1 MVLYL
6 VLQIQ
11 EEMPQQRHINMTKKK
26 KYKEE
31 IRVLIVLIIVAFTVK
46 TSIVEIYVVPTGSM
60 EDTILVGDV
69 LFGNKFIYGMKTP
82 TWLGV
87 PYTRMGFDIPW
98 FRLPP
103 FKTVENGDVVIFE
116 FPRDPFQKYVKRC
129 IGIPGD
135 SISIDSGKIFINN
148 SLMDFP
154 KEGKFVKGYI
164 KEKSNSSPNLYP
176 AFKNQNEDNIK
187 VFQVPYKGMTIDFF
201 SVTNWAEII
210 PLLVLDNANITF
222 KDYSFTSIDPNEIA
236 RTRGFLKYKLLSSL
250 RDPRKVRQQQNKDM
264 RDYLIDT
271 YRDYAEAK
279 TLNPWPGPLEEF
291 NIILSELYNM
301 DSEEILNMIMI
312 DNISLA
318 NLKTYN
324 LKHDYYFLIGDN
336 RDRSYDSRFWGFV
349 PDYHVLGTPVFSVFN
364 FTRFTPRLRMVQ

>member
-1 MVLYL
+1 MKQKKNYR
-6 VLQIQ
+6 
-11 EEMPQQRHINMTKKK
+11 EEL
-26 KYKEE
+26 
-31 IRVLIVLIIVAFTVK
+31 RVLIILIIVAFTVK
-46 TSIVEIYVVPTGSM
+46 TTIVEIYVVPTGSM

-82 TWLGV
+82 TWIGI

-98 FRLPP
+98 FRLPK
-103 FKTVENGDVVIFE
+103 FKEVKNGDVVIFE

-135 SISIDSGKIFINN
+135 SVSIDSGKIFINN
-148 SLMDFP
+148 NIMNFP
-154 KEGKFVKGYI
+154 EEGKFVKGYI
-164 KEKSNSSPNLYP
+164 KDRGVSSPNLYP
-176 AFKNQNEDNIK
+176 SFKKQNEDNINT
-187 VFQVPYKGMTIDFF
+187 FQVPYKGMTIDLL
-201 SVTNWAEII
+201 SVSNWEEII

-222 KDYSFTSIDPNEIA
+222 NGYSFTSIDPNEIA
-236 RTRGFLKYKLLSSL
+236 RTRGFLKYKLLNSV

-264 RDYLIDT
+264 REYLIKT
-271 YRDYAEAK
+271 YKDYADAK

-291 NIILSELYNM
+291 NIILQDLYTM
-301 DSEEILNMIMI
+301 ESKEKLERIMI
-312 DNISLA
+312 DGVSVSEIG
-318 NLKTYN
+318 TYT

-364 FTRFTPRLRMVQ
+364 FARFTPRLRMVE

>member
-1 MVLYL
+1 MV
-6 VLQIQ
+6 
-11 EEMPQQRHINMTKKK
+11 KKK
-26 KYKEE
+26 NYKEE

-82 TWLGV
+82 TWIGI

-98 FRLPP
+98 FRLPR
-103 FKTVENGDVVIFE
+103 FKTVANGDVVIFE

-135 SISIDSGKIFINN
+135 SISVDSGKIFINN
-148 SLMDFP
+148 IIMDFP
-154 KEGKFVKGYI
+154 EEGKFVKGYL
-164 KEKSNSSPNLYP
+164 KDKNNSSPNLYP
-176 AFKNQNEDNIK
+176 AFKKENEDNIK
-187 VFQVPYKGMTIDFF
+187 TFQVPYKGMTINF
-201 SVTNWAEII
+201 STVTNWEKII

-222 KDYSFTSIDPNEIA
+222 KEYSFTSVDPNEIA

-301 DSEEILNMIMI
+301 DSEEILERIMI
-312 DNISLA
+312 DSVPIIDLGSY
-318 NLKTYN
+318 T

-364 FTRFTPRLRMVQ
+364 FAKFTPRLRMVD